1 MGERYGNGGIGIV
14 ADIVFRVMRRALTPA
29 LVLLLLAQ
37 AGAAAETGGKAPGF
51 SMPPAGGARL
61 LTDQEYLP
69 ALLDGIAGARRE
81 IVLSAFFFRTAGT
94 MDSYP
99 DVVLKQLLAASRR
112 GVGIEAVLERGQEGD
127 NVSRDNAATAAR
139 MRDGGI
145 RVCMDA
151 PERTTHAKL
160 IVIDRRY
167 LFVGS
172 HNLTQSALKYNREVS
187 VLIDSPPLAEEAIRY
202 LRSIC
207 P

>member
-1 MGERYGNGGIGIV
+1 MMV
-14 ADIVFRVMRRALTPA
+14 DIVRKILREAPA
-29 LVLLLLAQ
+29 TAVVLLLLAQ
-37 AGAAAETGGKAPGF
+37 AGAAAETAGKAAGV
-51 SMPPAGGARL
+51 STPPVVGARL

-69 ALLDGIAGARRE
+69 ALLDGIAGAKRE

-94 MDSYP
+94 TNSYP

-112 GVGIEAVLERGQEGD
+112 GVGIEAVLERGPEDD

-145 RVCMDA
+145 KVCMDS

-160 IVIDRRY
+160 VVIDRRY
-167 LFVGS
+167 LFAGS

-187 VLIDSPPLAEEAIRY
+187 VLIDSPPLAEEAVRY

>member
-1 MGERYGNGGIGIV
+1 MPWERGIGIM
-14 ADIVFRVMRRALTPA
+14 ADIVFRMMRRALTPA

-37 AGAAAETGGKAPGF
+37 AGAAADTGGKASGLSVP
-51 SMPPAGGARL
+51 SAGGARL

-94 MDSYP
+94 TDSYP
-99 DVVLKQLLAASRR
+99 DVVLKQLLSASRR
-112 GVGIEAVLERGQEGD
+112 GIGIEAVLERGQEGD

-139 MRDGGI
+139 LRDGGI

-151 PERTTHAKL
+151 PERTTHAKVV
-160 IVIDRRY
+160 VIDRRY

-172 HNLTQSALKYNREVS
+172 HNLTQSALKYNHEVS

>member
-1 MGERYGNGGIGIV
+1 MPWERGIGIM
-14 ADIVFRVMRRALTPA
+14 ADIVFRMMRRALTPA

-37 AGAAAETGGKAPGF
+37 AGAAADAGGKASGF
-51 SMPPAGGARL
+51 SVPAAGGARL

-94 MDSYP
+94 TDSYP
-99 DVVLKQLLAASRR
+99 DVVLKQLLSASRR
-112 GVGIEAVLERGQEGD
+112 GIGIEAVLERGQEGD

-139 MRDGGI
+139 LRDGGI

-151 PERTTHAKL
+151 PERTTHAKVV
-160 IVIDRRY
+160 VIDRRY

-172 HNLTQSALKYNREVS
+172 HNLTQSALKYNHEVS
-187 VLIDSPPLAEEAIRY
+187 VLIDSSPLAEEAIRY

>member
-1 MGERYGNGGIGIV
+1 MPWEWGIGIM
-14 ADIVFRVMRRALTPA
+14 ADIVFRMMRRALTPA
-29 LVLLLLAQ
+29 LVFLLLAQ
-37 AGAAAETGGKAPGF
+37 AGAAAETGGKASGF
-51 SMPPAGGARL
+51 SVPAVGGARL

-81 IVLSAFFFRTAGT
+81 IALSAFFFRTAGT
-94 MDSYP
+94 TDSYP

-112 GVGIEAVLERGQEGD
+112 GIGIEAVLERGKEGD

-139 MRDGGI
+139 LRDGGI

-151 PERTTHAKL
+151 PERTTHAKVV
-160 IVIDRRY
+160 VIDRRY

-172 HNLTQSALKYNREVS
+172 HNLTQSALKYNHEVS